1 MSKVH
6 KAGVIHRDLKP
17 SNILLDENMMPKIS
31 DFGLASSGK
40 FDGFDSFSGQIMGSP
55 SFMAPEQIK
64 SNSNNHSKDFKIDV
78 YGIGDN
84 QTRHTLGMLADT
96 MEMYVNCNMQLTNDR
111 LMIWHNDGKTA
122 AINPLVNIRAKAL
135 EQCIRLMGELGLTPK
150 ARLAG
155 QKTEKTNNIDS
166 LLKGPKAA

>member
-1 MSKVH
+1 M
-6 KAGVIHRDLKP
+6 
-17 SNILLDENMMPKIS
+17 
-31 DFGLASSGK
+31 F
-40 FDGFDSFSGQIMGSP
+40 
-55 SFMAPEQIK
+55 
-64 SNSNNHSKDFKIDV
+64 DV

-84 QTRHTLGMLADT
+84 QNRHTLGMLADT
-96 MEMYVNCNMQLTNDR
+96 MEMYVNCNMRLTNDQ

-135 EQCIRLMGELGLTPK
+135 EQSIRLMGELGLTPK
-150 ARLAG
+150 ARLSG

>member
-1 MSKVH
+1 MRKPAELHSIEGTRIVRKSG
-6 KAGVIHRDLKP
+6 KPAAIPAELK
-17 SNILLDENMMPKIS
+17 NRMPFAEWHDHPEQFDKKQFVKEAS
-31 DFGLASSGK
+31 DFL
-40 FDGFDSFSGQIMGSP
+40 F
-55 SFMAPEQIK
+55 
-64 SNSNNHSKDFKIDV
+64 DV

-84 QTRHTLGMLADT
+84 QNRHTLGMLADT
-96 MEMYVNCNMQLTNDR
+96 MEMYVNCNMQLANDK